1 MHERYNATAKHT
13 RKDEYMASMEERMAS
28 VECAFARLA
37 TKADVKALDARLTR
51 AMYVVSA
58 AVIISI
64 AANLIGIALT
74 LL

>member
-1 MHERYNATAKHT
+1 
-13 RKDEYMASMEERMAS
+13 MAS

-37 TKADVKALDARLTR
+37 TKADVKRLEARLTR
-51 AMYVVSA
+51 AMYALGVGI
-58 AVIISI
+58 IISI

>member
-13 RKDEYMASMEERMAS
+13 RKDEDMASMEERMAS
-28 VECAFARLA
+28 VECAFARVA
-37 TKADVKALDARLTR
+37 TKADVKRLDARLTR
-51 AMYVVSA
+51 AMYAVGVG
-58 AVIISI
+58 VIISI

>member
-13 RKDEYMASMEERMAS
+13 RKDDNMASMEERIAS
-28 VECAFARLA
+28 VESAFERLA
-37 TKADVKALDARLTR
+37 TKADVKRLDARLTR
-51 AMYVVSA
+51 AMYAVGA
-58 AVIISI
+58 GVIISI